1 MTCQQTTGFDP
12 EPLQRY
18 VDILLSRGVTWGLI
32 GPRES
37 DRIWDRHIYN
47 SLALI
52 ELIPYGAHVIDVGSG
67 AGLPGI
73 PVALARPDLHMALLE
88 PMLRRTSFLEQTVQE
103 LGIAD
108 RTQVIRQ
115 RAEDHRDTYDR
126 VVARALAPL
135 PKLLTWC
142 IPLLRSNGAV
152 LALKG
157 ASADA
162 ELKKAEKTLRQRHLH
177 AETHLVRA
185 IPDTDPAR
193 IICIKRTN

>member
-1 MTCQQTTGFDP
+1 VTCQQTTGFDP